1 MLPMF
6 VAVTGSSG
14 DARFAVTQFSIVGRA
29 STKLIRPPFESDPVG
44 CVVAC
49 SGQLAAVG
57 AYQQTTVWIYNL
69 SNPANPTI
77 QITLDSTL
85 GTGNGIGWLSL
96 DGTNLL
102 VGQFDGP
109 SVVLLD
115 ITSGD
120 VLAGCAVNDF
130 PTGIT
135 ALALKGNSAIV
146 SGLHNFDVLTYDS
159 SAGTLTPIPYV
170 PDVNNG
176 NIHFNG
182 AVTCDF
188 DGSTAVVAYTD
199 DNDEGHVYALR
210 IVNGA
215 PGPVVGEL
223 AAPSGVSSVTVSGNQ
238 VAAAAIGELSV
249 ALLSLNSPNGGFVIV
264 DNSDGPAG
272 GVPKF
277 YGSSNLAV
285 ANNNGV
291 LYLWS
296 GVSAWPS
303 PALFGSATGFGLSTD
318 GFTTVGFTE
327 VEQFRPLPIPP
338 WLRPLLE
345 KIFGKGI

>member
-14 DARFAVTQFSIVGRA
+14 DPRFAVTAFSIVGRA
-29 STKLIRPPFESDPVG
+29 STKLMRPPFESDPVG

-49 SGQLAAVG
+49 SGMLAAVG
-57 AYQQTTVWIYNL
+57 AYQQTTVWIYDI
-69 SNPANPTI
+69 SNPANPTL
-77 QITLDSTL
+77 QIALDSTL
-85 GTGNGIGWLSL
+85 GAPNGIGTLSL

-102 VGQFDGP
+102 IGQWDGP

-115 ITSGD
+115 TTTGG
-120 VLAGCAVNDF
+120 VLASGAVEDF
-130 PTGIT
+130 SGGIT
-135 ALALKGNSAIV
+135 ALALKGKTAIV
-146 SGLHNFDVLTYDS
+146 SGQDNFDVLNYDS
-159 SAGTLTPIPYV
+159 SAGTLTPSPYV
-170 PDVNNG
+170 GDIDFSGP
-176 NIHFNG
+176 
-182 AVTCDF
+182 VTCDF
-188 DGSTAVVAYTD
+188 DGSTAVVGYTD
-199 DNDEGHVYALR
+199 GFGLSHLHAFN

-215 PGPVVGEL
+215 LEGEIMPAL
-223 AAPSGVSSVTVSGNQ
+223 AAPGGVTSVTVSGTQ

-249 ALLSLNSPNGGFVIV
+249 ALLSLNSPNGGFVNV

-272 GVPKF
+272 GVPKI
-277 YGSSNLAV
+277 YGGSNLAV

-291 LYLWS
+291 MYLWS

-338 WLRPLLE
+338 WMRPLLE
-345 KIFGKGI
+345 RIFAKRG